1 MNEIREIPALE
12 GLEALRALAGAAR
25 IIHRFIPGD
34 MSFAVIEGDTYI
46 AYVPGRTLNFGRKP
60 GDVLAEG
67 AAGRR
72 CMKEKRP
79 IVKEFGKDESPFGIP
94 YIAHSVPVFDA
105 SGDAVGCVILA
116 ENVERQNSIRETSE
130 TLRATTSQIADA
142 LQTMNG
148 QMEEMRAAGETLI
161 SITGTAVERVA
172 STEQVVGIIEG
183 VAKQTNLLGLNAS
196 IEASR
201 IGELGKGFG
210 VVADEVRK
218 LAVRSTESAKHIRDI
233 LDYFRTSTYEINEST
248 EVLLK
253 IIQEQARIIEGIAGA
268 SQEVASVS
276 AVLEDLARKLVGTE
290 G

>member
-1 MNEIREIPALE
+1 M
-12 GLEALRALAGAAR
+12 
-25 IIHRFIPGD
+25 
-34 MSFAVIEGDTYI
+34 
-46 AYVPGRTLNFGRKP
+46 
-60 GDVLAEG
+60 
-67 AAGRR
+67 
-72 CMKEKRP
+72 
-79 IVKEFGKDESPFGIP
+79 
-94 YIAHSVPVFDA
+94 FDA

-253 IIQEQARIIEGIAGA
+253 IIQEQARIIEGIAGS

-276 AVLEDLARKLVGTE
+276 AVLEDLARKLVGAE

>member
-1 MNEIREIPALE
+1 MNEIGEIRNLK
-12 GLEALRALAGAAR
+12 GREALHALAGAAQ
-25 IIHRFIPGD
+25 IIQRMIPGD
-34 MSFAVIEGDTYI
+34 MSFAVIEGDAYI
-46 AYVPGRTLNFGRKP
+46 TYVPGKTLNFNRKP
-60 GDVLAEG
+60 GDKLAEG

-79 IVKEFGKDESPFGIP
+79 IIKEFAREESPFGIP
-94 YIAHSVPVFDA
+94 YIAHSMPVFDA
-105 SGDAVGCVILA
+105 GGEAAGCVILA
-116 ENVERQNSIRETSE
+116 ENVERQNAIRETSE

-148 QMEEMRAAGETLI
+148 QMEEMRAAGETLM
-161 SITGTAVERVA
+161 SITGTAVERLA
-172 STEQVVGIIEG
+172 STEEVVGIIEG

-218 LAVRSTESAKHIRDI
+218 LAVRSSESAKQIGGI
-233 LDYFRTSTYEINEST
+233 LDYFRTSTLEINGST
-248 EVLLK
+248 EILLK
-253 IIQEQARIIEGIAGA
+253 IIQEQARIIEGVAA
-268 SQEVASVS
+268 SSEEVASVS
-276 AVLEDLARKLVGTE
+276 AVLEDVARKLVSKE

>member
-1 MNEIREIPALE
+1 MNEIGEIRTLE
-12 GLEALRALAGAAR
+12 GREALRALAGAAR

-46 AYVPGRTLNFGRKP
+46 AYVPGRTININRKP
-60 GDVLAEG
+60 GDRLAEG
-67 AAGRR
+67 SAGSR

-79 IVKEFGKDESPFGIP
+79 IVKEFGKEESPFGIP
-94 YIAHSVPVFDA
+94 YIAHSMPVFDA
-105 SGDAVGCVILA
+105 GGEAVGCVILA

-172 STEQVVGIIEG
+172 GTEQVVGIIEG

-233 LDYFRTSTYEINEST
+233 LDYFRTSTYEINENT

-253 IIQEQARIIEGIAGA
+253 IIQEQARLIEGIAA
-268 SQEVASVS
+268 SSEEVASVS
-276 AVLEDLARKLVGTE
+276 AVLEDVARKLLSTE